1 MLFNL
6 LQESVQ
12 GIDKAL
18 PLFSLQKV
26 AMVSQIS
33 FSISEIS
40 IVAPSMTC
48 ECLTIAV

>member
-12 GIDKAL
+12 GIDEA

-33 FSISEIS
+33 FLISEIS
-40 IVAPSMTC
+40 IVTPSMTC
-48 ECLTIAV
+48 